1 MDSSNTPKP
10 IYAIAGPTASG
21 KTALAVELSLRAE
34 GEIVNFDSVQIY
46 KGIEIAT
53 AKPTEEEKRGVPHH
67 LIDYVD
73 PRVNYTAADWASDAV
88 GTINEIESRS
98 KTPILVGGTGFY
110 LRTLREPLFE
120 SPKTSDKLRERLRA
134 IKERRGPEHLHQM
147 LRRVDAESA
156 LRLQPRDFP
165 RVMRALEVYFQ
176 TGERLSVQQPNRAEP
191 PEFASRIRLFVL
203 SPPRDELYEKI
214 NRRTEQ
220 HFNAGLIDEVKRLL
234 ADGVPET
241 SNALGAHG
249 YRRVCEYL
257 RDERTLESA
266 IEKTKQDV
274 RNYAKRQLTWF
285 RREPDA
291 TWLGGFG
298 NEREA
303 IDALISRLTRN

>member
-1 MDSSNTPKP
+1 MSHSSGNKP

-21 KTALAVELSLRAE
+21 KTALAVELALRVG

-46 KGIEIAT
+46 SGIEIAT

-73 PRVNYTAADWASDAV
+73 PRINYTAADWAADAV
-88 GTINEIESRS
+88 QTINEIEQRG
-98 KTPILVGGTGFY
+98 KTPVLVGGTGFY
-110 LRTLREPLFE
+110 LRTLRHPLFE
-120 SPKTSDKLRERLRA
+120 SPKTDKQIRERLRA

-147 LRRVDAESA
+147 LQRVDAESA
-156 LRLQPRDFP
+156 QRLQPRDYP

-191 PEFASRIRLFVL
+191 PEFASRIKLGVL
-203 SPPRDELYEKI
+203 DPPRDELYEKI
-214 NRRTEQ
+214 NRRTDQ
-220 HFNAGLIDEVKRLL
+220 HFAAGLVDEVKRLL
-234 ADGVPET
+234 ADGVPES

-257 RDERTLESA
+257 RGERSLESA

-285 RREPDA
+285 RREAEAVWRD
-291 TWLGGFG
+291 GFG
-298 NEREA
+298 EQ
-303 IDALISRLTRN
+303 IDVVAFLPQLASY